1 MTGKGYALGA
11 QVRTTSPRTCG
22 RMVARLESSGRRWWS
37 WWWWTLASA
46 DPAQAHVGEGKKL
59 ELPVIRPWLARA
71 LAWPGLLACCPS
83 KSPSGRC

>member
-1 MTGKGYALGA
+1 
-11 QVRTTSPRTCG
+11 
-22 RMVARLESSGRRWWS
+22 MVARLESSGRRWWS
-37 WWWWTLASA
+37 WWWWSGQADGGGPGLASA

-71 LAWPGLLACCPS
+71 LAWPGLLAFCPS

>member
-11 QVRTTSPRTCG
+11 QVRTT
-22 RMVARLESSGRRWWS
+22 
-37 WWWWTLASA
+37 SA

-59 ELPVIRPWLARA
+59 ELPVIRPKLARA
-71 LAWPGLLACCPS
+71 LAWPGLLAFCPS

>member
-11 QVRTTSPRTCG
+11 QVRTT
-22 RMVARLESSGRRWWS
+22 
-37 WWWWTLASA
+37 SA

-71 LAWPGLLACCPS
+71 LAWPGLLAFCPS

>member
-1 MTGKGYALGA
+1 
-11 QVRTTSPRTCG
+11 
-22 RMVARLESSGRRWWS
+22 MVAKAGKLRAALVVLVVVDSGQRRS
-37 WWWWTLASA
+37 RPGLAS
-46 DPAQAHVGEGKKL
+46 GLL

>member
-1 MTGKGYALGA
+1 
-11 QVRTTSPRTCG
+11 
-22 RMVARLESSGRRWWS
+22 MVARLESSGRRWWS

-46 DPAQAHVGEGKKL
+46 DPARAWHRDSCGEL